1 MFGYETMF
9 IAVANGLNL
18 GSYNDVKQSSSM
30 FYSGPYWSHVWA
42 EFAVYVCM
50 YVHCMYVFM
59 YVCMTYVCVLVCIYG
74 MHGTV
79 PATGKCQNET
89 RSNAFGSQTQTRLR
103 SPRPSNGGNS

>member
-1 MFGYETMF
+1 MF

-50 YVHCMYVFM
+50 YVCTLYVCI
-59 YVCMTYVCVLVCIYG
+59 YVCMYDLCMCVGMYLWYVWYS
-74 MHGTV
+74 
-79 PATGKCQNET
+79 TGHRQCQNET
-89 RSNAFGSQTQTRLR
+89 RSNAFGSQTQTRLH